1 MYLIFSLI
9 ICFQVAALGAISN
22 IVVDFSVRKSTF
34 IHCGGLKQLV
44 QLAKSMDSTVRLNT
58 AWALRNL
65 VFLADSKR
73 KDMIYSELGASTF
86 VNLICGIHAY
96 YF

>member
-1 MYLIFSLI
+1 M
-9 ICFQVAALGAISN
+9 
-22 IVVDFSVRKSTF
+22 VDFSVRKSTF
-34 IHCGGLKQLV
+34 MRCGGLKQLV

-73 KDMIYSELGASTF
+73 KDMIYSELGAFTF
-86 VNLICGIHAY
+86 VNLICGSFHAY